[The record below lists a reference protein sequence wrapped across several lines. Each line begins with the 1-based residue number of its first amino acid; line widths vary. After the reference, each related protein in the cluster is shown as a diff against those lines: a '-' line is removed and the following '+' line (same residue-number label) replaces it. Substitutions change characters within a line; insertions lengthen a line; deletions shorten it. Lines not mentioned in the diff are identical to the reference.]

1 MSLVERQLGAC
12 DLHGDRQR
20 DTVQDVVFA
29 DGQREADLGI
39 HPCRT
44 IGLQPQGATALRSER
59 ISRVGIMRSSGPL
72 DRRCACDEHR
82 TQEERETGY

>member
-44 IGLQPQGATALRSER
+44 IGLQPQGATAAKRADFPR
-59 ISRVGIMRSSGPL
+59 WHHAKFGAIG
-72 DRRCACDEHR
+72 
-82 TQEERETGY
+82 

>member
-29 DGQREADLGI
+29 DGQLLDAGPAAQLARLK
-39 HPCRT
+39 T
-44 IGLQPQGATALRSER
+44 SGAVHKSL
-59 ISRVGIMRSSGPL
+59 IVKL
-72 DRRCACDEHR
+72 
-82 TQEERETGY
+82 